1 MKWYKKVLSQY
12 TDFKGRARRKEYW
25 MFVLFNIIFAIVA
38 TVLDNVLGITFAPEI
53 PYGFIWAV
61 YALAVFIPGIAV
73 AVRRLH
79 DMGKSGWWYLIGLVP
94 LIGGIWLIVLLATD
108 SEAGDNQWGPN
119 PKAGEM

>member
-25 MFVLFNIIFAIVA
+25 MFVLFNVIFAVA
-38 TVLDNVLGITFAPEI
+38 AVILDNVLGITFSPEM
-53 PYGFIWAV
+53 PYGFIYLL
-61 YALAVFIPGIAV
+61 YALAVLIPGIAV

-79 DMGKSGWWYLIGLVP
+79 DMGKSGWWYLIALVP